1 MNKDKVYSFIATSTI
16 VAGFLGF
23 VYGFFRVIAYA
34 FDIVH
39 GSDAVIIGT
48 IFATAIL
55 LVTMAYL
62 SDLWESYGW
71 FDWIDDSEEEES

>member
-1 MNKDKVYSFIATSTI
+1 MNKDKVYSFIATSTV

-23 VYGFFRVIAYA
+23 MYGFLRVIAYA

-48 IFATAIL
+48 IVATAIL
-55 LVTMAYL
+55 LVTMIYFENR
-62 SDLWESYGW
+62 WESYGW